1 MTTKKPEK
9 KAAAAPK
16 TLTAAE
22 FRSAIATIAADPS
35 TSDERLALLIA
46 LRTEMEKEHSDLSW
60 ATALNACQKQMTT
73 ISKDSDNPQ
82 TRSKYASYEQL
93 DKALRP
99 IYTEAG
105 FSVTFTTCPDECLAE
120 MVRVKMSLMHIAGG
134 QVEYLVEMPCDGKG
148 AKGNQVMTRTHAT
161 GSALTYARRYLLCLA
176 FNISTGDD
184 DGNSAGG
191 KVVNGKP
198 REQSLSDKVKNSYDD
213 MLSDDEANMLT
224 EMSGLVE
231 ANAERFVQHL
241 TKLWGTEITA
251 MSDIPSDKYTEAYE
265 MLYAKGKK
273 NGTISD

>member
-191 KVVNGKP
+191 KVVNGK
-198 REQSLSDKVKNSYDD
+198 RDWSDLKTFPGEEVELITTDQ
-213 MLSDDEANMLT
+213 ANMLT